1 MLSTPQA
8 RLVAEAAISDT
19 PAAEPALLDAAGAM
33 GTVDWMPAVA
43 ASMFYPVAVG
53 LFVDGYHAA
62 RAAAGA
68 SVALWSLGALVM
80 LAVAIAA
87 PALAL
92 QGLYRI
98 RQNTSSKALAVRR
111 LLHLAVTVPP
121 LYLVWI
127 RVAGLG
133 SLRGSTGALLGWW
146 ACWLVLAVLVWSAG
160 RGRAAGSVSG
170 VVDSRAVDSNANEPP
185 SLLAL
190 VTGRARKVHRMAVVA
205 VLVTFLVLHL
215 ASHLFA
221 LWSVPAQQTVMNAL
235 RTWYRAIWMEPVI
248 LALFVVAALAGLLRL
263 TRLTRSPA
271 DGFRVLQTAS
281 GGYLAVFLVSHIWA
295 TLGAR
300 YHGIDTNWAF
310 ASGGKAGMLG
320 SGVGAQVLLYY
331 VFALL
336 AVSVHAGLGL
346 RMVYLSRR
354 VRAVAANRAARVTF
368 VFGSAVSVLIVA
380 ALLGVRLA
388 GIG

>member
-1 MLSTPQA
+1 MLNTIQA
-8 RLVAEAAISDT
+8 RLAAVAAIPDT
-19 PAAEPALLDAAGAM
+19 SSPATVPLGAGAV
-33 GTVDWMPAVA
+33 GVLHWVPVVA

-53 LFVDGYHAA
+53 LFVEGYHAA
-62 RAAAGA
+62 RATAGVTA
-68 SVALWSLGALVM
+68 ALWGLAALVM
-80 LAVAIAA
+80 LAVATAA
-87 PALAL
+87 PGLAL
-92 QGLYRI
+92 LGLYRI

-127 RVAGLG
+127 RVAGWG
-133 SLRGSTGALLGWW
+133 SLRGSSVALIGWCT
-146 ACWLVLAVLVWSAG
+146 CWLVLAMLVWNAG
-160 RGRAAGSVSG
+160 RGSVAESALRAGDV
-170 VVDSRAVDSNANEPP
+170 NAEESPR
-185 SLLAL
+185 LLGL
-190 VTGRARKVHRMAVVA
+190 LTGRARKVHRTAVVA

-215 ASHLFA
+215 ANHVFA
-221 LWSVPAQQTVMNAL
+221 LWSVPAQTTVMDAL

-248 LALFVVAALAGLLRL
+248 LALFVVAALSGLLRL
-263 TRLTRSPA
+263 TRLTRSQA
-271 DGFRVLQTAS
+271 DGFRVLQTAT

-300 YHGIDTNWAF
+300 YHGVDTNWAF

-320 SGVGAQVLLYY
+320 SGLGAQVLLYY
-331 VFALL
+331 AFALL

-354 VRAVAANRAARVTF
+354 VRAVAANRAARLTF

-388 GIG
+388 GVV